1 LKLTRPSWKLKQ
13 GNGLQKSGIKPELAA
28 DFATDPE
35 RQPMHIKLRPHTIV
49 GLLFALIGTLAITG
63 CSKPDMPV
71 SVSFRKAK
79 LDASLVAQI
88 HNNSDTSMKIVVEAS
103 SRTTGGTKKEEM
115 VIGGKKTKEF
125 GWAEGWRF
133 VSGESIRI
141 HQADYADL
149 KVTVP

>member
-1 LKLTRPSWKLKQ
+1 MS
-13 GNGLQKSGIKPELAA
+13 PELAA
-28 DFATDPE
+28 EFATDQE
-35 RQPMHIKLRPHTIV
+35 KQTMRIRLRTQTIA
-49 GLLFALIGTLAITG
+49 GLLVALIGTLAMTG

-88 HNNSDTSMKIVVEAS
+88 HNNSDSSMKVVVEAS

-115 VIGGKKTKEF
+115 VIGGRKTKEF

>member
-1 LKLTRPSWKLKQ
+1 MEGMKKAIIA
-13 GNGLQKSGIKPELAA
+13 GIVFVIALAA
-28 DFATDPE
+28 
-35 RQPMHIKLRPHTIV
+35 
-49 GLLFALIGTLAITG
+49 LAGG
-63 CSKPDMPV
+63 CKPKQDLPV
-71 SVSFRKAK
+71 SVSFRKA
-79 LDASLVAQI
+79 AVGSSIVAQI